1 MNCCEQEGVE
11 EGAATKQ
18 RHRGV
23 VLSLGVLG
31 GEVAMTVVTRTTAD
45 QGEMATIVR
54 VPDKKK
60 QTQVINHQEA
70 GKIHQSSL
78 IRIILQ

>member
-18 RHRGV
+18 RHWGV

-31 GEVAMTVVTRTTAD
+31 GEVAMTEVTRTTAD
-45 QGEMATIVR
+45 QGEMATIVQ
-54 VPDKKK
+54 VPDKKE

-70 GKIHQSSL
+70 GKIH
-78 IRIILQ
+78 